1 MRTHS
6 HTPRMP
12 LFWWLRR
19 ASYLRYMLRELT
31 CVPIAAWIV
40 VATAGLVD
48 LVRGPAAWQG
58 FLHGM
63 ASPAGF
69 TFQLIVLIA
78 GVYHAVTWFALAPR
92 TMPLN
97 LGGRQVPGSW
107 IQGAHYAL
115 LLAILVAVFVL
126 VEI

>member
-1 MRTHS
+1 MRTRS
-6 HTPRMP
+6 RTPHMP
-12 LFWWLRR
+12 LFWWLGR

-31 CVPIAAWIV
+31 CVPIAAWILM
-40 VATAGLVD
+40 ATVGLVE

-63 ASPAGF
+63 ASPAGVA
-69 TFQLIVLIA
+69 FQVIVLIA

-92 TMPLN
+92 TMPLE
-97 LGGRQVPGSW
+97 LGGRRVPGAW
-107 IQGAHYAL
+107 VQGAHYLL